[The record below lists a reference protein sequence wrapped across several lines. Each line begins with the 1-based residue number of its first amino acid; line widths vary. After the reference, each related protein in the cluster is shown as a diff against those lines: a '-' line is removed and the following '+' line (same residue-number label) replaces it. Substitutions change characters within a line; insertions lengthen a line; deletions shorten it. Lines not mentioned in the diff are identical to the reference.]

1 MTTTRNFVHIHTGAA
16 IIADPSYDSKTDTCH
31 WCRTDEADT
40 AFYADDYEGATVW
53 AYTPEA
59 AARAAHRAT
68 LR

>member
-1 MTTTRNFVHIHTGAA
+1 MINTRNFVHIHTAA
-16 IIADPSYDSKTDTCH
+16 RRNNDPAYDPDTDTCH
-31 WCRTDEADT
+31 WCRTDEAND
-40 AFYADDYEGATVW
+40 AFYADDYDGATVW